1 VTAPQSA
8 EPFWTGPA
16 WEDHSLTVL
25 ARQLR
30 DAHGRVAP
38 LPGAARQR
46 LHRHLLAI
54 TDLAKR
60 DPALAARRLETFLTD
75 LETGTDR
82 SAWPGE
88 TG

>member
-8 EPFWTGPA
+8 EPYRNGPT
-16 WEDHSLTVL
+16 WEDDSLTVL

-30 DAHGRVAP
+30 DAHSRVAP
-38 LPGAARQR
+38 LPGAARRR

-54 TDLAKR
+54 TDMAKR

-75 LETGTDR
+75 LETGIGP